1 MEEEEEEDK
10 STLRGGG
17 LAVAPYELGIGTAVQ
32 HLPPATHPI
41 GARYG
46 EATRGMPTLRSVLCG
61 AWDRRV
67 LIGIG
72 P

>member
-32 HLPPATHPI
+32 HLPPAIHPI
-41 GARYG
+41 GAR
-46 EATRGMPTLRSVLCG
+46 
-61 AWDRRV
+61 
-67 LIGIG
+67 
-72 P
+72 